1 MSYLSDVMALAAA
14 LHEVTCKIDHESQC
28 NWYEEE
34 KSDAPIWGLK
44 DHARFLVRANRMIET
59 TGLHPADI
67 IKVLREL

>member
-28 NWYEEE
+28 RWYEEE
-34 KSDAPIWGLK
+34 KAEPPIWGLK
-44 DHARFLVRANRMIET
+44 DHSRFLMRANRIISN

-67 IKVLREL
+67 IKVLREI